1 MQVVKYLIQRGV
13 TISPRSQY
21 GQTPA
26 DLTSH
31 PEILSLLGSS
41 SSTANASPLS
51 KLSGIQPVFY
61 PDSKPTPKTT
71 PPVPIPSTHPSLSPS
86 PSSSSFVGN
95 HPSPGSEVVG
105 ALSSSASLLDCLRVS
120 RSDLGDLWLEYP
132 MPDPSKLSPLT
143 EMLLA
148 DLPSELMIFRI
159 IRLPN
164 TIIRNDWDVS
174 RLKPGSELRVE
185 TIQRDS

>member
-1 MQVVKYLIQRGV
+1 
-13 TISPRSQY
+13 
-21 GQTPA
+21 
-26 DLTSH
+26 
-31 PEILSLLGSS
+31 
-41 SSTANASPLS
+41 
-51 KLSGIQPVFY
+51 
-61 PDSKPTPKTT
+61 
-71 PPVPIPSTHPSLSPS
+71 
-86 PSSSSFVGN
+86 
-95 HPSPGSEVVG
+95 
-105 ALSSSASLLDCLRVS
+105 
-120 RSDLGDLWLEYP
+120 